1 MPMKY
6 TRLTQEQFH
15 TLAEE
20 FALFLAAQSIDAKSW
35 DRLKNTDA
43 EAVDCQLDAFS
54 DLVWEEVLTKAVYLE
69 HRTNRDCFIFKAE
82 AHTISVL
89 RFFWSGGMLDWTEVD
104 LVAWLPSHWSDESL
118 EINKGTKSYVGDR
131 QQEIFKLIQQGASIV
146 DAPEYASL
154 FLMFS

>member
-43 EAVDCQLDAFS
+43 EAVDRQLDAFS

-69 HRTNRDCFIFKAE
+69 HRTTRDCFIFKAE

-89 RFFWSGGMLDWTEVD
+89 RFFWSGGTLDWTEVD
-104 LVAWLPSHWSDESL
+104 LFIWLQSHWTDESL
-118 EINKGTKSYVGDR
+118 EINKGTKSYATDR
-131 QQEIFKLIQQGASIV
+131 QQEIFKLIQQGASIA